1 LIVHPWATGEARE
14 VSWSNGMSGREL
26 QADANF
32 LSAFASTIGGALGAG
47 LRMALLII
55 WLCS

>member
-1 LIVHPWATGEARE
+1 
-14 VSWSNGMSGREL
+14 MSGREL